1 MTLPDA
7 RTATSAANSAAVAAR
22 ELSPEQGPRLL
33 FFSGGTALNGLGRV
47 LKHHTHRSIHLVTP
61 FDSGGSSAA
70 LRRAFDMPA
79 IGDLRSRLVALADDS
94 MHGHP
99 EVVALFQQRLPDSG
113 PQAELRQAV
122 QTLAAGSGNELS
134 GIPSPLREQLSELLA
149 AFAAAMPA
157 DFDLRGASIGNL
169 ILAGGYLQHGR
180 DLRPVIALFSELIAV
195 RGTVLPV
202 VEASL
207 HLGVRLRNG
216 EEIIGQHRITGK
228 QVRPLTSP
236 IDTLFL
242 SASSAQSMPVVPSIG
257 PEVQNLI
264 AQAELICFPPG
275 SFFSSVL
282 ANLLPSG
289 VGRAVTSNP
298 APKVYV
304 PNLGIDPEQLD
315 CGVADCIQRL
325 RAALEPENGGAR
337 PAVDTLLIDQ
347 QHERYVGLPSAAQ
360 LQEWGMRMV
369 EAPLVSAVS
378 VPYYDNEKLAAA
390 LLALAGNL
398 HA

>member
-1 MTLPDA
+1 
-7 RTATSAANSAAVAAR
+7 
-22 ELSPEQGPRLL
+22 
-33 FFSGGTALNGLGRV
+33 
-47 LKHHTHRSIHLVTP
+47 
-61 FDSGGSSAA
+61 
-70 LRRAFDMPA
+70 MPA

-113 PQAELRQAV
+113 QQAELRQAV
-122 QTLAAGSGNELS
+122 QTLAAGSGNKLS
-134 GIPSPLREQLSELLA
+134 GIPSPLREQLSELLT

-202 VEASL
+202 VDASL

-216 EEIIGQHRITGK
+216 REIIGQHRITGK

-242 SASSAQSMPVVPSIG
+242 SASSAQSMPVVPLIG

-282 ANLLPSG
+282 ANLLPAG

-325 RAALEPENGGAR
+325 RAALEPENGAAR
-337 PAVDTLLIDQ
+337 AAVDTLLIDQ

-369 EAPLVSAVS
+369 EAPLVSAAS
-378 VPYYDNEKLAAA
+378 APYYDNEQLAAA